1 MLRIGMLVKYL
12 IRSNSYIYSTKIA
25 FFNQIETIMLL
36 HQQFVRIAKKNS
48 KKLAIKDKTTKSDV
62 PYGRALIGALILAK
76 KFHKYDKGYIGIMI
90 PTSAGCAL
98 ATVGALMS
106 GRVPVMINYST
117 GAEENVK
124 YAQEKCNFKTVIA
137 SKALLDKIECPV
149 MDGMVLIEDL
159 MKGVTTGEKLKA
171 ALRTKLPTGMILNSI
186 HKGDENDNAAIL
198 FTSGSEKDPKVV
210 QLTHKNL
217 ASNIENLCEHE
228 GITGDDI
235 ILANLVFFHIFGL
248 TVNLWVAFV
257 KGMTMIAY
265 ANPTDFQTICNIA
278 REEKP
283 TLMVG
288 TPSFFWGYLKKSEPG
303 DFESVRIMVAGAD
316 KCPDALREGYMKKH
330 GVTLMEGYGATET
343 SPVVSANSLEFNRPG
358 STGKVIPNVQVRI
371 ESLDTGEECKTGE
384 VGKILVK
391 GDLIMKGYL
400 GQPEL
405 TAEAIVDGWY
415 NTGDMGYLD
424 EDGYL
429 WHSGRFKRFVKIGG
443 EMVSLVKVEN
453 VMEQHLPEGVACCI
467 VEIPDEIKGA
477 TIVAAVTKDINKV
490 AILRKMGKVLPNI
503 ALPRQFFV
511 IEELPMMGTGK
522 IDFRSVTELVNDMVD
537 NPDAN

>member
-1 MLRIGMLVKYL
+1 
-12 IRSNSYIYSTKIA
+12 
-25 FFNQIETIMLL
+25 MLL
-36 HQQFVRIAKKNS
+36 HQQFVRMAKLNS

-76 KFHKYDKGYIGIMI
+76 KLDKYDKGYIGIMI

-98 ATVGALMS
+98 ASVGALMS

-117 GAEENVK
+117 GAEQNVK

-137 SKALLDKIECPV
+137 SRALLEKIECPV
-149 MDGMVLIEDL
+149 MDGMVLIEDI
-159 MKGVTTGEKLKA
+159 MKGVSTGDKLKA
-171 ALRTKLPTGMILNSI
+171 ALKAKLPTGMILNSI
-186 HKGDENDNAAIL
+186 HKGEENDNAAIL

-217 ASNIENLCEHE
+217 ASNIRDLCEHE

-257 KGMTMIAY
+257 KGMTMITY

-358 STGKVIPNVQVRI
+358 SIGKVLPNVQVRI
-371 ESLDTGEECKTGE
+371 ENLQSGEDCKTGE
-384 VGKILVK
+384 VGKIMVK

-415 NTGDMGYLD
+415 NTGDMGFLD

-453 VMEQHLPEGVACCI
+453 VMEQNLPEGVSCCI

-477 TIVAAVTKDINKV
+477 TIVAAVTKEINKV
-490 AILRKMGKVLPNI
+490 AILRAMGKELPNI

-522 IDFRSVTELVNDMVD
+522 IDFRSVTELVNDMVN
-537 NPDAN
+537 NPEAN

>member
-1 MLRIGMLVKYL
+1 
-12 IRSNSYIYSTKIA
+12 
-25 FFNQIETIMLL
+25 MLL
-36 HQQFVRIAKKNS
+36 HQQFVKMAKKHS
-48 KKLAIKDKTTKSDV
+48 KKLAIKDKTTKSEV

-76 KFHKYDKGYIGIMI
+76 KFQKYDKGYIGIMI

-117 GAEENVK
+117 GAEKNVK

-137 SKALLDKIECPV
+137 SKALLEKIECPV
-149 MDGMVLIEDL
+149 MDGMVLIEDI
-159 MKGVTTGEKLKA
+159 MKGVSTGDKLKA
-171 ALRTKLPTGMILNSI
+171 ALKTKLPTGMLLNSI

-217 ASNIENLCEHE
+217 ASNIENFCNYE

-257 KGMTMIAY
+257 KGMTMVSY

-316 KCPDALREGYMKKH
+316 KCPDALRDGYMKKH

-343 SPVVSANSLEFNRPG
+343 SPVVSVNSLEFNRPG
-358 STGKVIPNVQVRI
+358 SIGKVIPNVQVRI
-371 ESLDTGEECKTGE
+371 ENLDTGEECKTGE

-405 TAEAIVDGWY
+405 TSEAIVDGWY
-415 NTGDMGYLD
+415 NTGDMGYFD
-424 EDGYL
+424 EDEYL

-453 VMEQHLPEGVACCI
+453 EMEKHLPEGVSCCI

-477 TIVAAVTKDINKV
+477 TIVAAVTKEINKI
-490 AILRKMGKVLPNI
+490 ALLRKMGKELPNI

-522 IDFRSVTELVNDMVD
+522 IDFRSVSELVNDMVD

>member
-1 MLRIGMLVKYL
+1 
-12 IRSNSYIYSTKIA
+12 
-25 FFNQIETIMLL
+25 MLL
-36 HQQFVRIAKKNS
+36 HQQFVRNAKKYR
-48 KKLAIKDKTTKSDV
+48 KKLAIKDKTTHSNV
-62 PYGRALIGALILAK
+62 SFERALIGALILSR
-76 KFHKYDKGYIGIMI
+76 KFQKYDKGYIGIMI

-117 GAEENVK
+117 GAENNAR
-124 YAQEKCNFKTVIA
+124 YAQEKCSFKTIIT
-137 SKALLDKIECPV
+137 SRALLEKIDCPLIE
-149 MDGMVLIEDL
+149 GMVLIEDI
-159 MKGVTTGEKLKA
+159 MKSVSTADKLKA
-171 ALRTKLPTGMILNSI
+171 ALKTKLPVGTILNSI
-186 HKGDENDNAAIL
+186 HKGHEDDNAAIL

-210 QLTHKNL
+210 QLTHRNL
-217 ASNIENLCEHE
+217 ASNIENFSEHE
-228 GITGDDI
+228 KITGDDI
-235 ILANLVFFHIFGL
+235 LLANLVFFHIFGL
-248 TVNLWVAFV
+248 TVNLWLAFV
-257 KGMTMIAY
+257 KGMTMVTY
-265 ANPTDFQTICNIA
+265 ANPTEFSTICKIA

-303 DFESVRIMVAGAD
+303 DFKSVRIMVAGAD

-343 SPVVSANSLEFNRPG
+343 SPVVSVNSLEFNRPG
-358 STGKVIPNVQVRI
+358 SIGKVIPNVQVRI
-371 ESLDTGEECKTGE
+371 ENLDTGKECKAGE

-391 GDLIMKGYL
+391 GDLVMKGYL

-424 EDGYL
+424 EDAYL

-453 VMEQHLPEGVACCI
+453 VMEQHLPEGVSCCI

-477 TIVAAVTKDINKV
+477 TIVAAVTKDINKI
-490 AILRKMGKVLPNI
+490 AILRKMGKDLPNI

-522 IDFRSVTELVNDMVD
+522 IDFRSVTELVNDLVN

>member
-1 MLRIGMLVKYL
+1 
-12 IRSNSYIYSTKIA
+12 
-25 FFNQIETIMLL
+25 MLL
-36 HQQFVRIAKKNS
+36 HQQFVRMAKKHS
-48 KKLAIKDKTTKSDV
+48 KKLAIKDKTTKSEV
-62 PYGRALIGALILAK
+62 PYSRALIGALILAK
-76 KFHKYDKGYIGIMI
+76 KFKQYDKGYIGIMI

-117 GAEENVK
+117 GADKNAK
-124 YAQEKCNFKTVIA
+124 YAQEKCSFKTIIT
-137 SKALLDKIECPV
+137 SKALLEKINCPMV
-149 MDGMVLIEDL
+149 EGMVLIEDI
-159 MKGVTTGEKLKA
+159 MKSVTTGDKLKA
-171 ALRTKLPTGMILNSI
+171 ALRTKLPVSMILNSI
-186 HKGDENDNAAIL
+186 HEGDEDDNAAIL

-210 QLTHKNL
+210 QLTHKNIS
-217 ASNIENLCEHE
+217 SNILNFSDYENLTE
-228 GITGDDI
+228 DDI
-235 ILANLVFFHIFGL
+235 LLANLVFFHIFGL
-248 TVNLWVAFV
+248 TVNLWLAFV
-257 KGMTMIAY
+257 KGMTMVTY
-265 ANPTDFQTICNIA
+265 ANPTEFQTISNIA

-283 TLMVG
+283 TIMVG
-288 TPSFFWGYLKKSEPG
+288 TPSFFWGYLQKSEPG
-303 DFESVRIMVAGAD
+303 DFKSLRLMVAGAD
-316 KCPDALREGYMKKH
+316 KCPDALREGYLKKH

-358 STGKVIPNVQVRI
+358 SIGKVIPGVSVRI
-371 ESLDTGEECKTGE
+371 EHLETGKECKTGE
-384 VGKILVK
+384 IGKILVK

-400 GQPEL
+400 EEPEL

-443 EMVSLVKVEN
+443 EMVSLVRVEN
-453 VMEQHLPEGVACCI
+453 VMEQHLPEGVSCCI

-477 TIVAAVTKDINKV
+477 TIVAAITKDINKI
-490 AILRKMGKVLPNI
+490 AILRKMGKELPNI

-522 IDFRSVTELVNDMVD
+522 IDFRTVTELVHDMVN

>member
-1 MLRIGMLVKYL
+1 
-12 IRSNSYIYSTKIA
+12 
-25 FFNQIETIMLL
+25 MLL
-36 HQQFVRIAKKNS
+36 HQQFVRMAKKHS

-76 KFHKYDKGYIGIMI
+76 KFQKYDKGYIGIMI

-98 ATVGALMS
+98 ASVGALMS

-117 GAEENVK
+117 GAENNVK

-137 SKALLDKIECPV
+137 SKALLEKIDCPV
-149 MDGMVLIEDL
+149 MDGMVLIEDI
-159 MKGVTTGEKLKA
+159 MKGVTTGDKLKA
-171 ALRTKLPTGMILNSI
+171 ALKTKLPTGMILNSI

-217 ASNIENLCEHE
+217 ASNIRDLCEHE

-235 ILANLVFFHIFGL
+235 FLVTLVFFHIFGL

-257 KGMTMIAY
+257 KGMTMITY
-265 ANPTDFQTICNIA
+265 ANPTDFQTICSIA

-316 KCPDALREGYMKKH
+316 KCPDALRDGYMKKH

-358 STGKVIPNVQVRI
+358 SIGKLLPNVQVRI
-371 ESLDTGEECKTGE
+371 ENLESGEKCKTGE

-415 NTGDMGYLD
+415 NTGDMGFFD
-424 EDGYL
+424 EDEYL

-453 VMEQHLPEGVACCI
+453 VMEQHLPEGVSCCI

-477 TIVAAVTKDINKV
+477 TIVAAVTKDINKI
-490 AILRKMGKVLPNI
+490 AILRKMGNELPNI

-522 IDFRSVTELVNDMVD
+522 IDFRSVSELVNDMVD